1 MVGHEWRRLAA
12 VAASIAFTGAAAC
25 RGGNGANDS
34 ATTSSGDVARS
45 DSAATATAPNASA
58 TPAAG
63 TSGAGSTMAITGG
76 DPEILNVLA
85 VVDQGEVQDG
95 QLAQRQ
101 ARNARVKS
109 YARELVQAH
118 TKSLQKDRQL
128 AKAANVELMKMNA
141 TGTDSANRRSDTSAA
156 ATAGA
161 SGNAGV
167 PAQLHQMHM
176 QAMQQVRSLKGADF
190 DSAFVNA
197 QVMGHQQVLDLLQR
211 SQNQAQNADVQ
222 NHLADAVKEVQGHL
236 DRARELQQSLA
247 GGGTGAAGDSAS
259 KTRADTGRRG

>member
-1 MVGHEWRRLAA
+1 M
-12 VAASIAFTGAAAC
+12 
-25 RGGNGANDS
+25 
-34 ATTSSGDVARS
+34 ATT
-45 DSAATATAPNASA
+45 P
-58 TPAAG
+58 
-63 TSGAGSTMAITGG
+63 TSGASGAGMTITGG

-95 QLAQRQ
+95 QMAQRQ

-128 AKAANVELMKMNA
+128 AKAANVELMNA
-141 TGTDSANRRSDTSAA
+141 SGRDSSSKSDTSAA
-156 ATAGA
+156 ATAA
-161 SGNAGV
+161 TSGGTGV
-167 PAQLHQMHM
+167 AAQIHQMHV
-176 QAMQQVRSLKGADF
+176 QASQRLKSLKGADF

-211 SQNQAQNADVQ
+211 AQNQAQNADVQ
-222 NHLADAVKEVQGHL
+222 NHVADAVKEVQTHL
-236 DRARELQQSLA
+236 DRARELQQSLTS
-247 GGGTGAAGDSAS
+247 GGTGAVGDSAS